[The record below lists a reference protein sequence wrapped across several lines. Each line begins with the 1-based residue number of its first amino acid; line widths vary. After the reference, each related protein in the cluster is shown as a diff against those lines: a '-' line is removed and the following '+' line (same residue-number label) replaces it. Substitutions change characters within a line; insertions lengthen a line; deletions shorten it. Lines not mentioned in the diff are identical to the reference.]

1 MSKADL
7 ESYIEATICDIKD
20 FERVLENEDI
30 NKKDI
35 KIFLNNLKERF
46 KEMEREKCY
55 GVRRNFQFKKTEI
68 L

>member
-46 KEMEREKCY
+46 KEMEREIKD
-55 GVRRNFQFKKTEI
+55 E
-68 L
+68 